1 MAIVVSNN
9 TITEYQNDENIFVIS
24 RAYIGDYLR
33 YLQHSGFSRIKIAPS
48 SQTRKKSDNDKN
60 IFFNKAKSR
69 PRRSMGGGSSRTGGF
84 VTSEDVEPVYVKK
97 SVPGKW
103 HVLLSC
109 GLWSI
114 SRRYEISFILSIQYE
129 LSFKAHFVL

>member
-9 TITEYQNDENIFVIS
+9 TITEYLNDEIFFVIS

-97 SVPGKW
+97 SVPGKCR
-103 HVLLSC
+103 VLLSC
-109 GLWSI
+109 G
-114 SRRYEISFILSIQYE
+114 
-129 LSFKAHFVL
+129 

>member
-9 TITEYQNDENIFVIS
+9 TITYIRMMKTFMFFS

-97 SVPGKW
+97 SLPGTW
-103 HVLLSC
+103 RVLSG

-114 SRRYEISFILSIQYE
+114 SRGNRISFILSIQLD

>member
-1 MAIVVSNN
+1 MAIVVRNH

-97 SVPGKW
+97 SVPGVCIIVTW
-103 HVLLSC
+103 VMV
-109 GLWSI
+109 
-114 SRRYEISFILSIQYE
+114 YILRIQ
-129 LSFKAHFVL
+129 K